1 MRRLTGAELRP
12 QARRHLSFRPSAVA
26 SHTKTPPQVKPA
38 GFSSKKYIRRPLPAG
53 CGRPDAVHSIGA
65 AIFRAL
71 CADQVGS
78 RHHGGFGLVSRPGLH
93 TKGHMWCRCASRL
106 TDTAYSPDYQIFGR
120 ERRQCKVVRR
130 DALHAPTPRSAL
142 PWLQPGRVSRR
153 CMAVS
158 IPRRRGGRG
167 YRRGA
172 VCRVGFRSGWLC
184 GRCCRRDCSLSRLWL
199 CIRRYRWARTIQES
213 GVCR

>member
-1 MRRLTGAELRP
+1 MEAHGRGTPTSSAASLVVPTVRRSFAHKNAAAGEARRVFKQKVYPATTTGRLRQAGCRSQHRGCGVPGIERGSSRKPPSRRLR
-12 QARRHLSFRPSAVA
+12 SCVA
-26 SHTKTPPQVKPA
+26 AS
-38 GFSSKKYIRRPLPAG
+38 
-53 CGRPDAVHSIGA
+53 
-65 AIFRAL
+65 
-71 CADQVGS
+71 
-78 RHHGGFGLVSRPGLH
+78 LH

-142 PWLQPGRVSRR
+142 PRLQPGRFPEDVRLF
-153 CMAVS
+153 
-158 IPRRRGGRG
+158 IILRRRGGRG

-172 VCRVGFRSGWLC
+172 VCRGGFRSGWLC

>member
-38 GFSSKKYIRRPLPAG
+38 GFSNKKVYPATLTGRLRQAG
-53 CGRPDAVHSIGA
+53 CRSQHRGCGVPGIERGSSRKPPSRRLRSCVA
-65 AIFRAL
+65 A
-71 CADQVGS
+71 
-78 RHHGGFGLVSRPGLH
+78 GLH

-142 PWLQPGRVSRR
+142 PRLQPGKFPEDVWLF
-153 CMAVS
+153 
-158 IPRRRGGRG
+158 IILRRRGGR
-167 YRRGA
+167 A
-172 VCRVGFRSGWLC
+172 VFS
-184 GRCCRRDCSLSRLWL
+184 
-199 CIRRYRWARTIQES
+199 
-213 GVCR
+213 